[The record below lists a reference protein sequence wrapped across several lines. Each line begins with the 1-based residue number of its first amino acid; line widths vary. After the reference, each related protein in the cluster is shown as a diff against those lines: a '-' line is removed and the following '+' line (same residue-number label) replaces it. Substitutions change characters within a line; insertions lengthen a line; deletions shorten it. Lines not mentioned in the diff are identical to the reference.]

1 MDDRV
6 PNLTWGWLLAQE
18 AEEVPI
24 LDFGFWIEDFCQRS
38 NQ

>member
-6 PNLTWGWLLAQE
+6 LNLTGGWLLAEE

-24 LDFGFWIEDFCQRS
+24 LDFGFWILD
-38 NQ
+38 